1 MSYIQ
6 ETYQCLSCKTYFNVA
21 LGTFGS
27 GMPTKCPFCQS
38 WPNFEHVGAGWTAE
52 ELNKEMVKKK

>member
-6 ETYQCLSCKTYFNVA
+6 ETYRCKNCKFEFNVA

-27 GMPTKCPFCQS
+27 GMPTKCPQCGYLPHQ
-38 WPNFEHVGAGWTAE
+38 FEHVSAGWVANNIHETE
-52 ELNKEMVKKK
+52 K